1 MLGRHERGVRRMP
14 MIRLTEPQSMGEL
27 AIITS
32 LLEGSGIAYMV
43 QNEHVS
49 RLYPGLPILNSYV
62 MVDESDQI
70 RAEVLL
76 SRLRLAVRDVSVQSK
91 STD

>member
-1 MLGRHERGVRRMP
+1 MP

-27 AIITS
+27 ALITS
-32 LLEGSGIAYMV
+32 LLNGSGIPYLV

-49 RLYPGLPILNSYV
+49 SLYPGLPILNSCV
-62 MVDESDQI
+62 MVDECDQL

-76 SRLRLAVRDVSVQSK
+76 SRLRLAVRDVSSQS
-91 STD
+91 

>member
-1 MLGRHERGVRRMP
+1 MP

-27 AIITS
+27 AMITS

-49 RLYPGLPILNSYV
+49 SLYPGLPILNSRV
-62 MVDESDQI
+62 W
-70 RAEVLL
+70 
-76 SRLRLAVRDVSVQSK
+76 SRSAIK
-91 STD
+91 SMRKCC